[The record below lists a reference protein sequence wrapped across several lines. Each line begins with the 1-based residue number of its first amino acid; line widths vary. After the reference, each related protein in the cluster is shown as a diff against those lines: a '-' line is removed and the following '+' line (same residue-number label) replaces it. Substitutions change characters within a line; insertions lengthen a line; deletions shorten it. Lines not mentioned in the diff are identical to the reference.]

1 MKKGVLIILIIG
13 IVLNSFAS
21 ITLTRY
27 DEAETPIE
35 TQQISD
41 SKGNQIEV
49 RVSYLEE
56 KGIFFGEMYVA
67 KEDNTVDAY
76 VSYSKNYDFYTS
88 KINYMKYEKP
98 ALYNTIKWG
107 IIGGTTVVTFLIFPP
122 MSLPIGIAFGGSAI
136 NAGILIPPLASLLA
150 FVTST
155 MTADEFIQHIIQNY
169 KEEVWIK
176 LN

>member
-56 KGIFFGEMYVA
+56 KDIFFGEMYVA
-67 KEDNTVDAY
+67 KEDNTVDEY
-76 VSYSKNYDFYTS
+76 FSYSKNYDFYTN
-88 KINYMKYEKP
+88 KTNYMKYEKP

-107 IIGGTTVVTFLIFPP
+107 IKGGVTVAAFLIAAPIGVH
-122 MSLPIGIAFGGSAI
+122 IGIAGAFGGI
-136 NAGILIPPLASLLA
+136 NAGILVPSVASALAYT
-150 FVTST
+150 TST
-155 MTADEFIQHIIQNY
+155 TVEHIIENF
-169 KEEVWIK
+169 KEEEWIK

>member
-27 DEAETPIE
+27 DAAGTPVE

-56 KGIFFGEMYVA
+56 KGVFFGEMYVA

-88 KINYMKYEKP
+88 QINYMKYEKP

-107 IIGGTTVVTFLIFPP
+107 IIGGATLVTFFVFPP
-122 MSLPIGIAFGGSAI
+122 IGLPIGIAFGGTAI
-136 NAGILIPPLASLLA
+136 NAGVLIPPLASLLVFA
-150 FVTST
+150 ASS